1 MSQHARKI
9 LLLLIV
15 TLLVLVGCNFPI
27 KDLGVVLRR
36 YATLDPAI
44 FETGRTPT
52 PPTIENTPAV
62 LGTAIPY
69 PQVDEQLYH
78 VYAAQSGDTLNVVA
92 SHFGVA
98 LEEISSPRPIP
109 AGGIIAPGQYLVIPK
124 NDTNRVLRGM
134 ILPDSAVINS
144 PCAQDFNVA
153 EFVSNAGGYLS
164 SFSQLVAGE
173 RISGAAVVQRVAD
186 NQSVSP
192 LLLLAFIEYRARLVY
207 GSLPPVDIYH
217 PLNMNNR
224 HFQGLYQELS
234 LAARMLNTGY
244 YGWRYGT
251 LNDVVFTDELG
262 TRIAA
267 NLNAGSAGV
276 MHLFAALYPSYEWEA
291 RLLGADGFTQLY
303 ASMFGDP
310 MLCAARVEPLL
321 TDQVPAPDLQL
332 PFGEGEV
339 WAFTAGPHYSWVEG
353 TPLGALD
360 FAPNVRNA
368 GCAVAASYAR
378 AAATGRVTRADNGVV
393 VLTLE
398 DENGQPTGWEVLY
411 LHIAAQDSVS
421 KGTRL
426 NTNDPIG
433 HPSCEGG
440 SATGTH
446 VHIARKYKGEW
457 IGSAELFPFIL
468 SGWLVLP
475 GRTIYTGTMIKEDRV
490 IFARQGGDSDSLI
503 SR

>member
-1 MSQHARKI
+1 
-9 LLLLIV
+9 
-15 TLLVLVGCNFPI
+15 
-27 KDLGVVLRR
+27 
-36 YATLDPAI
+36 
-44 FETGRTPT
+44 
-52 PPTIENTPAV
+52 
-62 LGTAIPY
+62 
-69 PQVDEQLYH
+69 
-78 VYAAQSGDTLNVVA
+78 
-92 SHFGVA
+92 
-98 LEEISSPRPIP
+98 
-109 AGGIIAPGQYLVIPK
+109 
-124 NDTNRVLRGM
+124 
-134 ILPDSAVINS
+134 
-144 PCAQDFNVA
+144 
-153 EFVSNAGGYLS
+153 
-164 SFSQLVAGE
+164 
-173 RISGAAVVQRVAD
+173 
-186 NQSVSP
+186 
-192 LLLLAFIEYRARLVY
+192 
-207 GSLPPVDIYH
+207 
-217 PLNMNNR
+217 
-224 HFQGLYQELS
+224 
-234 LAARMLNTGY
+234 
-244 YGWRYGT
+244 
-251 LNDVVFTDELG
+251 
-262 TRIAA
+262 
-267 NLNAGSAGV
+267 
-276 MHLFAALYPSYEWEA
+276 
-291 RLLGADGFTQLY
+291 
-303 ASMFGDP
+303 
-310 MLCAARVEPLL
+310 
-321 TDQVPAPDLQL
+321 
-332 PFGEGEV
+332 
-339 WAFTAGPHYSWVEG
+339 VEG

-411 LHIAAQDSVS
+411 LHIAAQDSIS